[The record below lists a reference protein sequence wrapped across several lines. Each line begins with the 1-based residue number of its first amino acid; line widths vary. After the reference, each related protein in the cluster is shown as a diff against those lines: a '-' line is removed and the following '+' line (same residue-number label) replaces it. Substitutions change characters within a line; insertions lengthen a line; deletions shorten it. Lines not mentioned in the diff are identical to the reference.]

1 MIRDRNRGP
10 GVRGQE
16 SDCLGV
22 QCGPPID
29 GAEDPLRAVMPS
41 GHGRKDLFYARRKAR
56 QATQSE
62 GHFFSSRPL
71 RPCVK
76 QVFSR
81 ECGQGDEKPEYWSL
95 AILTDSLT
103 LGESKR

>member
-1 MIRDRNRGP
+1 MIRDRNREP

-41 GHGRKDLFYARRKAR
+41 GHGRKFHAKRRCRLTSA
-56 QATQSE
+56 SI
-62 GHFFSSRPL
+62 GHVNFPNA
-71 RPCVK
+71 P
-76 QVFSR
+76 
-81 ECGQGDEKPEYWSL
+81 
-95 AILTDSLT
+95 T
-103 LGESKR
+103 